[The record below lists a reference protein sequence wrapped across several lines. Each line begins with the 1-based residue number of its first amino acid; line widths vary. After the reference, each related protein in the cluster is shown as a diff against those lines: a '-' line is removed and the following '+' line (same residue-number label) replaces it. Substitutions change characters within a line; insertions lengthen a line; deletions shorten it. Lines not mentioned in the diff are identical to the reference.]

1 MSKAPIE
8 YRHASVTG
16 LDLEERVAELVA
28 VPYDEE
34 AKVEYR
40 GEMWDESFA
49 PGSFEG
55 VDSRPDHLRPTANRD
70 HDATRLVGVAEKSW
84 PDRPEGLVSEVRI
97 AEGPLG
103 DDTLGLLKIGALKAS
118 VGFGVMGSWQELNRP
133 KRRINKA
140 YLDHI
145 AFVANPAYAGARVL
159 SVRNEEELLEA
170 ANLPPLNT
178 PNLDE
183 VLDWMRRRQS
193 QHSAA

>member
-1 MSKAPIE
+1 MNKAPIE

-16 LDLEERVAELVA
+16 IDIKERMAELIA

-40 GEMWDESFA
+40 GEIWDESFA

-55 VDSRPDHLRPTANRD
+55 LDTRPDHLRPTANRD
-70 HDATRLVGVAEKSW
+70 HDATRLVGVAEKTY
-84 PDRPEGLVSEVRI
+84 PNRAEGLLSEVRI

-118 VGFGVMGSWQELNRP
+118 VGFGVLGSWQELNKP

-145 AFVANPAYAGARVL
+145 AFVAAPAYAGARVL
-159 SVRNEEELLEA
+159 SVRTDDDWREA
-170 ANLPPLNT
+170 ADLPPLNT

-183 VLDWMRRRQS
+183 VLDWMKQRQS
-193 QHSAA
+193 LRTSA